1 MKVSSDSF
9 MLAHNLFA
17 TAGIGSK
24 SSTKDINEDT
34 SLSQLIGYEL
44 YYEAVGATDADIA
57 AVSDDDDDDD
67 YTATKAHMVLY
78 PGVGIPTSDTGGQV
92 VFTGMVLLPQLQQEV
107 MANRAKEQEIYDYYS
122 SEAIVVRSEQLQR
135 LSAVVAV
142 AITVTAEVLLLLLL
156 L

>member
-1 MKVSSDSF
+1 VWSRKSPTFPFIDINLGFRALKFNFWLAELKTKTPRDAAPIKHVDLDTPVMKVSSDSF

-57 AVSDDDDDDD
+57 AVSDDDDDD

-78 PGVGIPTSDTGGQV
+78 PGVGIPTSDTGG
-92 VFTGMVLLPQLQQEV
+92 
-107 MANRAKEQEIYDYYS
+107 R
-122 SEAIVVRSEQLQR
+122 
-135 LSAVVAV
+135 VAR
-142 AITVTAEVLLLLLL
+142 
-156 L
+156 